1 MLFKWEI
8 FMDNYTR
15 SCAIRDDEFNR
26 ILENGSANE
35 IASLSVLSML
45 MLSKALFSYVPK
57 IIDEDKIENITMNE
71 DKSVF
76 IKYKDG
82 TIEMIDNPLN
92 IEDLKRYVS

>member
-1 MLFKWEI
+1 
-8 FMDNYTR
+8 
-15 SCAIRDDEFNR
+15 
-26 ILENGSANE
+26 
-35 IASLSVLSML
+35 ML

-57 IIDEDKIENITMNE
+57 VVDENNIEVISMNE

-82 TIEMIDNPLN
+82 TIEMVDNPLN

>member
-15 SCAIRDDEFNR
+15 SCAIRDKEFDR
-26 ILENGSANE
+26 ILESGSKDD
-35 IASLSVLSML
+35 ITSLSVLSVL
-45 MLSKALFSYVPK
+45 MLSKALFEYVPK
-57 IIDEDKIENITMNE
+57 DIDKDNIVDIKMNE

-82 TIEMIDNPLN
+82 TMEMIDHPLV
-92 IEDLKRYVS
+92 IEDLKIFL

>member
-1 MLFKWEI
+1 
-8 FMDNYTR
+8 
-15 SCAIRDDEFNR
+15 
-26 ILENGSANE
+26 
-35 IASLSVLSML
+35 ML

-57 IIDEDKIENITMNE
+57 VVDENNIEEISMNE

-82 TIEMIDNPLN
+82 TIEMVDNPLN